1 MKTIL
6 TKAQAQQFLDEN
18 WKFNTLNFKW
28 TVSKGRDTY
37 GYNICTLRD
46 MGGNKIASTYGGGY
60 DMQGA
65 VLGNFINSYF
75 SNELKKLTAD
85 RGGTFAR
92 FKHNAGFYGLTHYNP
107 KAKSW
112 SRRYLKRAKEHTRSY
127 VDGACGFDCM
137 RRILAKIGFKMNFVQ
152 ERKNHSIYTL
162 SV

>member
-18 WKFNTLNFKW
+18 WKLNTLNFKW
-28 TVSKGRDTY
+28 TISKGRDTY

-46 MGGNKIASTYGGGY
+46 MGGNKIASTCGGGY
-60 DMQGA
+60 DMQGTA
-65 VLGNFINSYF
+65 LGNFINSYF

-85 RGGTFAR
+85 RGGVAFAKR
-92 FKHNAGFYGLTHYNP
+92 SGFYGLTHYNP
-107 KAKSW
+107 KAKSY
-112 SRRYLKRAKEHTRSY
+112 SRRYLKRATEHTRSY
-127 VDGACGFDCM
+127 VDGASGFDCM

-152 ERKNHSIYTL
+152 EKKNCAIYTL